1 MSKLYVLS
9 GLDMGR
15 SFDIKEGSN
24 YLGRSPFNDI
34 EITDPT
40 VSKTHLFIDQRKG
53 RYFIT
58 DLGSRNGTLL
68 NGTYLNPGVETKVEE
83 RVPIAIG
90 MTVIGL
96 GEGCFELLTPFL
108 DSIGLTRESGQ
119 NGGIFMAH
127 QGRPKQKTLQILH
140 RISHVIA
147 QDLSI
152 EETLQKILDHIL
164 DLLKKIDRCSFVL
177 IEPETREVTKII
189 SKASSPGSQPSLLYC
204 DDVVKRVIQEG
215 RPIVISD
222 VQSEKD
228 ELSDTLKLLRIQAVL
243 CLPLS
248 GKFET
253 LGALYMDSLGGS
265 YSFRPEDVRL
275 CEGLAEKTALLIQ
288 YKRFSS
294 ELSKISE
301 SLASVD

>member
-9 GLDMGR
+9 GLDVGR
-15 SFDIKEGSN
+15 TFDIREGAN

-34 EITDPT
+34 KITDPT
-40 VSKTHLFIDQRKG
+40 VSKTHLLIDRRKG
-53 RYFIT
+53 KYFIT

-68 NGTYLNPGVETKVEE
+68 NGTYLNPGVETVVEE

-96 GEGCFELLTPFL
+96 GEGCFELITPFL

-119 NGGIFMAH
+119 NGGIAMSY
-127 QGRPKQKTLQILH
+127 QGRTTQKKLQTLH
-140 RISHVIA
+140 RITQVIA
-147 QDLSI
+147 LDLSI
-152 EETLQKILDHIL
+152 EESLQKILDHIF

-189 SKASSPGSQPSLLYC
+189 SKASSPRSQPSLLYC
-204 DDVVKRVIQEG
+204 DDVVNRVIQEG

-228 ELSDTLKLLRIQAVL
+228 ELSDTLKLLRIHAVL
-243 CLPLS
+243 CLPLR

-253 LGALYMDSLGGS
+253 LGALYMDSLGGAFT
-265 YSFRPEDVRL
+265 FRPDDVRL
-275 CEGLAEKTALLIQ
+275 FQGLAEKTALSIQ
-288 YKRFSS
+288 YKRFSA
-294 ELSKISE
+294 ELSKIVD
-301 SLASVD
+301 SLASPD

>member
-9 GLDMGR
+9 GLDVGR
-15 SFDIKEGSN
+15 TFDIREGAN

-34 EITDPT
+34 KIADPT
-40 VSKTHLFIDQRKG
+40 VSKTHLLIDKRKG
-53 RYFIT
+53 KYFVT

-68 NGTYLNPGVETKVEE
+68 NGTYLNPGVETVVEE

-119 NGGIFMAH
+119 NGGISMSY
-127 QGRPKQKTLQILH
+127 QGRTKQKKLQTLH
-140 RISHVIA
+140 RITQVIA
-147 QDLSI
+147 LDLSI
-152 EETLQKILDHIL
+152 EESLQKILEHIF

-177 IEPETREVTKII
+177 IEPETREVTKTI
-189 SKASSPGSQPSLLYC
+189 SKVSPSCSQPSLLYC
-204 DDVVKRVIQEG
+204 ADVVNRVIQEG
-215 RPIVISD
+215 QPVVISD

-243 CLPLS
+243 CLPLR

-253 LGALYMDSLGGS
+253 LGALYMDSLGGA
-265 YSFRPEDVRL
+265 YNFRPDDVRL
-275 CEGLAEKTALLIQ
+275 FEGLAEKTALSIQ
-288 YKRFSS
+288 YKRFSA
-294 ELSKISE
+294 ELSNIVD
-301 SLASVD
+301 SLASPD

>member
-68 NGTYLNPGVETKVEE
+68 NGTYLNPGVETEVEE
-83 RVPIAIG
+83 RMPIAIG

-96 GEGCFELLTPFL
+96 GEGCSKLLTPFL

-119 NGGIFMAH
+119 NGGIFMSY
-127 QGRPKQKTLQILH
+127 QGRTKQKKLQILH
-140 RISHVIA
+140 RITQVIA
-147 QDLSI
+147 LDLPI
-152 EETLQKILDHIL
+152 EETLQKILDQIF

-177 IEPETREVTKII
+177 IEPETREVTRTI
-189 SKASSPGSQPSLLYC
+189 SKVSSSGSQPSPLYC
-204 DDVVKRVIQEG
+204 DDVVNRVIREG

-243 CLPLS
+243 CLPLR

-265 YSFRPEDVRL
+265 YSFRPNDVRL
-275 CEGLAEKTALLIQ
+275 LEGLAEKTALSIQ

-294 ELSKISE
+294 ELSKIAE
-301 SLASVD
+301 SLASLD